1 MSSLPTL
8 PMGNSDELRL
18 GEWVLAIGSPF
29 NLRSTVTAGIVSA
42 KGRSLPDKS
51 ASFKIESFIQTDA
64 AVNPGNSGGALVNTK
79 GELVGINTA
88 IASNTGSYTGY
99 SFAVPIS
106 IAQKVVEDIK
116 QFGTVNR
123 AMLGITMT
131 ELVQELAAMAKME
144 SGAEGVFIAEVM
156 EKSAAYDAGLKAGD
170 VIVSISGSKV
180 KNPSEV
186 QAVISKYSPGDT
198 IEISIVRDGE
208 PLKIIVVLKG
218 MDF

>member
-1 MSSLPTL
+1 
-8 PMGNSDELRL
+8 
-18 GEWVLAIGSPF
+18 
-29 NLRSTVTAGIVSA
+29 
-42 KGRSLPDKS
+42 
-51 ASFKIESFIQTDA
+51 
-64 AVNPGNSGGALVNTK
+64 
-79 GELVGINTA
+79 
-88 IASNTGSYTGY
+88 
-99 SFAVPIS
+99 
-106 IAQKVVEDIK
+106 
-116 QFGTVNR
+116 
-123 AMLGITMT
+123 
-131 ELVQELAAMAKME
+131 ME